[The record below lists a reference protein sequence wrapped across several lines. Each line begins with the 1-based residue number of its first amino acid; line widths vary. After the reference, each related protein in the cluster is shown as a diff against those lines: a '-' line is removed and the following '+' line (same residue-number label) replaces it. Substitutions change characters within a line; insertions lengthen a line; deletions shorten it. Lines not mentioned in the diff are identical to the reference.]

1 MALVSGYWQT
11 GGRSVGLA
19 AMSDPETAASAAVPS
34 SPVSCGP
41 AQLRLGVGDLP
52 KAFHAVACALGEAGV
67 GGQQL
72 PGVFATGL
80 RATCTG
86 CGMTVTGAE
95 LSELLVASGEDA
107 DRRLSPK
114 LERLRLGYCPRNGC
128 EARFFTLELAKAGQ
142 FEPKPVLDRAGAIL
156 AGDSKSKLEVR
167 PAATP
172 ETGRATRRI
181 ALIALATLFVA
192 FVAYRFAFYRS
203 QLIPFVEPES
213 PFTVDPGSL
222 TPTR

>member
-1 MALVSGYWQT
+1 MALVSGYWQS
-11 GGRSVGLA
+11 RRRPVGFA
-19 AMSDPETAASAAVPS
+19 AMSEPESIPAAAASNP
-34 SPVSCGP
+34 PVTCGP
-41 AQLRLGVGDLP
+41 AQLRLSVGDLP

-95 LSELLVASGEDA
+95 LNELMVASGEGA
-107 DRRLSPK
+107 EHRLSPK

-128 EARFFTLELAKAGQ
+128 EARYFTLELAKAGQ
-142 FEPKPVLDRAGAIL
+142 FEPTPVLARAGAIL
-156 AGDSKSKLEVR
+156 AGDLKPKLEIR
-167 PAATP
+167 SAATP
-172 ETGRATRRI
+172 ETRRATRRI
-181 ALIALATLFVA
+181 AFIALATLFLA
-192 FVAYRFAFYRS
+192 FVAYRFVFYRS
-203 QLIPFVEPES
+203 QLIPFVEPKS

-222 TPTR
+222 APAR

>member
-1 MALVSGYWQT
+1 
-11 GGRSVGLA
+11 
-19 AMSDPETAASAAVPS
+19 MSEPETVVAAAAT
-34 SPVSCGP
+34 SPPISCGP

-95 LSELLVASGEDA
+95 LSELMVASGEDA
-107 DRRLSPK
+107 EHRRPSK
-114 LERLRLGYCPRNGC
+114 LERLHLGYCPRNGC
-128 EARFFTLELAKAGQ
+128 EARYSTLELSKAGQ
-142 FEPKPVLDRAGAIL
+142 FEPKSVLDRAGALL
-156 AGDSKSKLEVR
+156 AGDSKSKLEVQ

-172 ETGRATRRI
+172 ETRRATRRI

-192 FVAYRFAFYRS
+192 FVAYRFVFYRS
-203 QLIPFVEPES
+203 QLIPFVEPTS
-213 PFTVDPGSL
+213 PFMVDPGSL
-222 TPTR
+222 APPR

>member
-1 MALVSGYWQT
+1 MALVSGHWQT
-11 GGRSVGLA
+11 GGGPVGSA
-19 AMSDPETAASAAVPS
+19 AMSEPESASVPATASP
-34 SPVSCGP
+34 PVSGP
-41 AQLRLGVGDLP
+41 AQTRLSVGDLP

-72 PGVFATGL
+72 PAIFATGL

-95 LSELLVASGEDA
+95 LSELMVASGDDA
-107 DRRLSPK
+107 EHRLPPK

-142 FEPKPVLDRAGAIL
+142 FEPKPVLDRAAGIL
-156 AGDSKSKLEVR
+156 AGDSRPKMELR
-167 PAATP
+167 PATTPATR
-172 ETGRATRRI
+172 RATRRI

-192 FVAYRFAFYRS
+192 FVAYRIVFYRS
-203 QLIPFVEPES
+203 QLIPFVEPKS

-222 TPTR
+222 TPAR